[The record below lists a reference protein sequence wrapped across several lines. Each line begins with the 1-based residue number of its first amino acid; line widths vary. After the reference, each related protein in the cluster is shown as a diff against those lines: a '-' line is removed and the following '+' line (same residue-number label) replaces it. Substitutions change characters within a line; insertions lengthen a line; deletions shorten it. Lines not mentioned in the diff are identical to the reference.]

1 MKIVFM
7 GTSEYSAKHL
17 EEIIKAGFNV
27 VGVVSQPDKPAGR
40 GLKLRPTPVKQV
52 TLRYDLPIYQPL
64 KINSGDGW
72 KVLKSLGPDVII
84 VVSYG
89 KILKKNILELPKYGC
104 YNVHPSLLPKYRG
117 TTPIR
122 RALENGEKMTGVTIF
137 KLDEGID
144 TGPIAMQK
152 AIGIS
157 MDDTYG
163 TLNEKLTELGCKMLV
178 EFLKD
183 LENGKVELKP
193 QIGKA
198 SYSDKISKKELFID
212 WNQSGFKIFNKTRA
226 FDPMPGVR
234 SKLNG
239 KLFKFFGA
247 ILEERKLENDHIPG
261 QVVDIDK
268 KVITIACGNGRDLVK
283 FKRLQPSGKRIMNPI
298 ELKNGRIIKK
308 GDIFSS
314 EN

>member
-1 MKIVFM
+1 LLLHA
-7 GTSEYSAKHL
+7 EDA
-17 EEIIKAGFNV
+17 
-27 VGVVSQPDKPAGR
+27 
-40 GLKLRPTPVKQV
+40 
-52 TLRYDLPIYQPL
+52 
-64 KINSGDGW
+64 
-72 KVLKSLGPDVII
+72 
-84 VVSYG
+84 
-89 KILKKNILELPKYGC
+89 KILKKNILKLPKYGC

-152 AIGIS
+152 AICIS
-157 MDDTYG
+157 IDDTYG

-226 FDPMPGVR
+226 FDPTPGVR

-268 KVITIACGNGRDLVK
+268 EVITIACGNGRDLVK

>member
-72 KVLKSLGPDVII
+72 KVLKSLDPDVII

-152 AIGIS
+152 AICIS
-157 MDDTYG
+157 IDDTYG

-226 FDPMPGVR
+226 FDPTPGVR

-268 KVITIACGNGRDLVK
+268 EVITIACGNGRDLVK

-314 EN
+314 KN